1 MNLETFDGIFVLKLV
16 AVLGMLGTIIYGSS
30 GVFSRLKEKKAG
42 FGPSSLQAFAITIF
56 LPAVVIVALLT
67 NLDTQAIAALLGTIA
82 GYVLS
87 SPKKDPPQPP
97 QA

>member
-1 MNLETFDGIFVLKLV
+1 MNFESFDGTFFLKLV
-16 AVLGMLGTIIYGSS
+16 AILGMLIVIIHGSR
-30 GVFSRLKEKKAG
+30 GVFSRLKEKNAG

-67 NLDTQAIAALLGTIA
+67 GLDTQAIAALLGTIA

-87 SPKKDPPQPP
+87 SPKKDPPQT
-97 QA
+97 